1 MSLNRHLFLAA
12 VGAFA
17 TVGCDELT
25 AKCGGDTGSTCG
37 DSGLTGTGETPTT
50 GTTEGYTY
58 GGSGVTEGFYSYT
71 YSYSGN

>member
-25 AKCGGDTGSTCG
+25 SKCGGDTGSTCG

-50 GTTEGYTY
+50 TGTTEGY
-58 GGSGVTEGFYSYT
+58 GGSGVTEGSYSYSW